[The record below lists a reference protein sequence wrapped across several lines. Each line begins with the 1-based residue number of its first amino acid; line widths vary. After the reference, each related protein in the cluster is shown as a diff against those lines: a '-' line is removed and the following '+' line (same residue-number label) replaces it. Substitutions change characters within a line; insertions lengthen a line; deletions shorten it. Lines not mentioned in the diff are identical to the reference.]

1 MKRRIRR
8 KRHGER
14 GVTLVLALMATAV
27 LTMLITGAHIE
38 SSAALRSTHNYK
50 NATQA
55 IFAAESGVLDAVKTI
70 NGPGVVNYQTEIV
83 DSWST
88 VYGSGS
94 RTFASGTGFSYS
106 VSPVATAWDAADPSN
121 RGTLLALAM
130 GPRQTTSAVVARVL
144 RSNVPGTSPGAIYLA
159 NDNPTDADFQG
170 NAFSVDGNDMNYS
183 GGPGPANAVP
193 GIATRNSTN
202 TQETIDSM
210 GGTQADNVTG
220 MGFNP
225 GPPVT
230 PSVKTAPAGMSQ
242 AHLDQMVN
250 ELLQRP
256 HLPCNDAVVNNSSTC
271 TYGTTAAP
279 QITYLSNPGGTVVK
293 GNGNIDGAGILIV
306 EGGLTVQGTLD
317 FKGLILVRG
326 PTTIDYDVDT
336 QVTGTATLYGALWT
350 SDLSLDVGGSAIVQY
365 SSEALA
371 LADQSGGGGALPA
384 PVQVVS
390 LGDCAVIPSGTS
402 GCP

>member
-1 MKRRIRR
+1 MKRRIPR
-8 KRHGER
+8 KRPRER
-14 GVTLVLALMATAV
+14 GLTMVLAIMATAV
-27 LTMLITGAHIE
+27 LMTLIAGGLIE

-70 NGPGVVNYQTEIV
+70 NGPGVVNYQTEVV

-94 RTFASGTGFSYS
+94 RTFATGSGFSYS
-106 VSPVATAWDAADPSN
+106 VSPVTTAWDAADPSN
-121 RGTLLALAM
+121 RGTLRAMAM

-170 NAFSVDGNDMNYS
+170 NSFSIDGSDMNFT

-193 GIATRNSTN
+193 GIATRNATN
-202 TQETIDSM
+202 TEETVDSM
-210 GGTQADNVTG
+210 GGAQLDNVTG

-225 GPPVT
+225 GPPPT
-230 PSVKTAPAGMSQ
+230 PSVKTAPAGMSEAQ
-242 AHLDQMVN
+242 LSQMVD

-256 HLPCNDAVVNNSSTC
+256 HAPCTDAVINNGSSC
-271 TYGTTAAP
+271 TYGTVEAP
-279 QITYLSNPGGTVVK
+279 QITYLSNPGGIVVQ

-306 EGGLTVQGTLD
+306 EGGLTIQGTLD
-317 FKGLILVRG
+317 FKGLIIVRG
-326 PTTIDYDVDT
+326 PTTIDYDSET
-336 QVTGTATLYGALWT
+336 QVSGDATLYGALWT
-350 SDLSLDVGGSAIVQY
+350 SDLSLDVGGTAIVQY

-384 PVQVVS
+384 PVQIVS
-390 LGDCAVIPSGTS
+390 LGDCAVIPSGTG